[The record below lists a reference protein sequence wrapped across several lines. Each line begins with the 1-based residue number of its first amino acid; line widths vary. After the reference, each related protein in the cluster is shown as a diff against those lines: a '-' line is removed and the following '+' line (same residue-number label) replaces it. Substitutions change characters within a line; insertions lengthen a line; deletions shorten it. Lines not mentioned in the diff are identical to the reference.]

1 MYKNPSGRIN
11 KKLRI
16 RTVPKEEVG
25 CLGDCLPFGRL
36 FAFYT
41 FLNVELCDHVTYS
54 KMRNG
59 FERNLEKTNTKR
71 KN

>member
-1 MYKNPSGRIN
+1 M
-11 KKLRI
+11 LDVWE
-16 RTVPKEEVG
+16 TVSH
-25 CLGDCLPFGRL
+25 LGD

-59 FERNLEKTNTKR
+59 FERNLEKTNTKC